1 MRGRRPPSEGMK
13 ERFVGRSLEIFGEE
27 IGVGTL
33 VRDHVLETL
42 KISNADGT
50 LAATESN
57 LQLWYSQVVNREL
70 KDVDRFR
77 ESKGESEKMFSLW
90 LYYWMIDHEN
100 LSESD
105 LESRLYID
113 GMTYLA
119 ERVFELP
126 YNELK
131 LHFTDEEIYGD
142 GFGDKGLLNICRDGV
157 DLRSAEKE
165 STTRV
170 RHEGLGIWNLT
181 QTLQTLKVGETVML
195 ISPPDPTDPNM
206 GGYNLIYLY
215 EKTSENNLRMGVITD
230 NVNDTEY
237 WRNNASTFSR
247 YSNDFR
253 QYDHNQFVAHPFV
266 AKGSLAEIKSA
277 ILHAEDR
284 HIPDWA
290 LDKLREVI
298 PSVRKALYEGN
309 VKRAE
314 ELFNAFKIATT
325 AKLLSKDKE
334 INMERLVD
342 DIEYFLDIS
351 GWYIHNGGDKYL
363 NKRTGCSLDRINLG
377 DRDLFANQWTQ
388 YTRSDFGTDNN
399 IAETTTSSTGD
410 IVVTLADGTTYTLS
424 IRPGWKCVG
433 HGCGKI
439 SSQET
444 KVRIGDCHICEFCDP
459 NVHKA
464 D

>member
-1 MRGRRPPSEGMK
+1 M
-13 ERFVGRSLEIFGEE
+13 GRSLEIFGEE
-27 IGVGTL
+27 IGIGTVL
-33 VRDHVLETL
+33 SDNDLETL
-42 KISNADGT
+42 KISNTDGT

-57 LQLWYSQVVNREL
+57 LQLWYSQVVNREV
-70 KDVDRFR
+70 KDADRFG

-131 LHFTDEEIYGD
+131 LNFTDEEIYGD

-157 DLRSAEKE
+157 DLRGAEKE

-170 RHEGLGIWNLT
+170 SHEGLGIWNLIHI
-181 QTLQTLKVGETVML
+181 LKTLKVGETVML
-195 ISPPDPTDPNM
+195 ISPPDPADPNM

-230 NVNDTEY
+230 KDNDINY
-237 WRNNASTFSR
+237 WRENAKSFSK
-247 YSNDFR
+247 YGNDFSN
-253 QYDHNQFVAHPFV
+253 YDHNQFVAHPFV
-266 AKGSLAEIKSA
+266 TNRSLTEIKA
-277 ILHAEDR
+277 TILNTEDR
-284 HIPDWA
+284 YIPEWA
-290 LDKLREVI
+290 LDKLSKVI

-325 AKLLSKDKE
+325 AKLLNKDKD

-342 DIEYFLDIS
+342 DNEYFLVIS

-363 NKRTGCSLDRINLG
+363 NKKTGCSLDRINLG
-377 DRDLFANQWTQ
+377 DRDLFNNQLDRFTQ
-388 YTRSDFGTDNN
+388 FDMNSVGIDKSEDESYSF
-399 IAETTTSSTGD
+399 D
-410 IVVTLADGTTYTLS
+410 IKGICVGNCFDEVLEDGTKVKHERDLGPCHLC
-424 IRPGWKCVG
+424 RECDEKA
-433 HGCGKI
+433 KRN
-439 SSQET
+439 SQ
-444 KVRIGDCHICEFCDP
+444 ID
-459 NVHKA
+459 
-464 D
+464 